1 MGKKNKLKKLKH
13 KKKKF
18 NSINTQNGA
27 NPSIID
33 KENAQTGN
41 NPQKKKISKNSS
53 IKERKFV
60 EK

>member
-33 KENAQTGN
+33 KENAETGN
-41 NPQKKKISKNSS
+41 NPKKKKI
-53 IKERKFV
+53 
-60 EK
+60 